1 MRLSVSPA
9 LVIAAVS
16 VVALTGCSAS
26 PVPASPGAAPTAE
39 ANAPAGSAATASSE
53 PSTGETPDT
62 EASVA
67 AAITCADIE
76 PLAVSITGNFTLSAA
91 DSVEGAEGTTCVWT
105 NEAITSGSTDIAD
118 YAALSVGIDDLAWTA
133 EELSTLPGATD
144 DPRAGALGGRV
155 LILGS
160 GETLG
165 EVGSVQVL
173 SPRGSV
179 TIVATGTLLT
189 AAPDTA
195 IPVDAVIDVATAV
208 AALRA

>member
-9 LVIAAVS
+9 LVIAALS

-26 PVPASPGAAPTAE
+26 SVPASPGAAPTAE

>member
-9 LVIAAVS
+9 LVIAALS

-26 PVPASPGAAPTAE
+26 PVPASPGTASTAE

-53 PSTGETPDT
+53 PSTGESPDT
-62 EASVA
+62 EASVS

-76 PLAVSITGNFTLSAA
+76 PLAASITGNFTLSAA

-173 SPRGSV
+173 SPHGSV

-195 IPVDAVIDVATAV
+195 IPVDAVIDVAAAV

>member
-1 MRLSVSPA
+1 MRRSVSPA
-9 LVIAAVS
+9 LVIAALS

-26 PVPASPGAAPTAE
+26 PVPASPGTAPTAE

-53 PSTGETPDT
+53 PSTGETPGT

-76 PLAVSITGNFTLSAA
+76 PLAASITGNFTLSAA

-195 IPVDAVIDVATAV
+195 IPVDAVIDVAAAV